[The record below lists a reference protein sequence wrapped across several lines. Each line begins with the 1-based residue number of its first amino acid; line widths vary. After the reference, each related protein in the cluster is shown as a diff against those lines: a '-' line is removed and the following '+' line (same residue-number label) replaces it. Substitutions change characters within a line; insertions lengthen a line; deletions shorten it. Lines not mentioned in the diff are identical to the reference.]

1 MPQRHLDPT
10 RLSGVASATGGGAV
24 MWIIGVVVVVVIGAA
39 VAAIFL
45 GGGERGPFL
54 GISKAPG
61 SDGKLTTS
69 RGRTDFQGN
78 LRKPPDE
85 NELL

>member
-1 MPQRHLDPT
+1 
-10 RLSGVASATGGGAV
+10 
-24 MWIIGVVVVVVIGAA
+24 

-54 GISKAPG
+54 GLSKAPG

-69 RGRTDFQGN
+69 RGRTDFQDD
-78 LRKPPDE
+78 LRKPRDE

>member
-1 MPQRHLDPT
+1 
-10 RLSGVASATGGGAV
+10 
-24 MWIIGVVVVVVIGAA
+24 MWIIGVVILVVIGAA

-45 GGGERGPFL
+45 GGGERGPLL

-61 SDGKLTTS
+61 SDGKITTS
-69 RGRTDFQGN
+69 RRRTDFQGD
-78 LRKPPDE
+78 LRKPPSE